1 MYVGEGC
8 VGKEGDMGPHSYMYL
23 QWTLMMYFLYYI
35 LSFYSTVYKAT
46 DIDEVVAD
54 LYMDS
59 PENLSIVSDPGSLS
73 ETVALP
79 NNQVNDRQRVWP
91 EREIELLTEAY
102 TCPCLR
108 IEKTYTVISACF
120 SEASMI
126 LKT

>member
-8 VGKEGDMGPHSYMYL
+8 VGKEGDMGSHSYMYL
-23 QWTLMMYFLYYI
+23 QWRLTMYFLYYI

-79 NNQVNDRQRVWP
+79 NNQVNDRQRVRP